1 MNKLQ
6 FKFPFKPT
14 PVVPLKT
21 YTLSVEL
28 IEGFR
33 LPDYSKF
40 FIHVGMGH
48 HMTKSETYEVHERC
62 S

>member
-28 IEGFR
+28 IEGFQ
-33 LPDYSKF
+33 LPDRPEAYLQIAIGQYLIK
-40 FIHVGMGH
+40 
-48 HMTKSETYEVHERC
+48 TKLYQVK
-62 S
+62 